1 MTIRTAPGPRGGPI
15 VGSALEIGRDPL
27 RAYTRYARTYGDV
40 VSARFLRWRLQ
51 FFFHPEHVAHILQ
64 RNQANYSKDL
74 YTYHLLRP
82 AVGNG
87 LVTNDGAGWLA
98 QRRLVQPAFHRERI
112 RVMAAEIDGATARML
127 DRWAEQ
133 ASVGAPV
140 DVAEEMLRVTLEIV
154 GRVLF
159 GVDLNSEAAA
169 AGRAFRD
176 INELITSYVHMPLPP
191 YGFPGRRTRR
201 LGSAIA
207 TLDSL
212 VQRVVDER
220 RQHGGD
226 RSDVLSILLQ
236 DDGSE
241 QGMSDRQVRDEIV
254 TLLFAGHETS
264 ASALTWALYMES
276 THADVET
283 RLHASASATDSAD
296 GHGYAGMV
304 LNEAMRLYPP
314 AWSFGRRA
322 VAADE
327 IGGYDVRAGT
337 LVWVSPYIT
346 HRHPDFWD
354 RPDVFDPDR
363 FAPECESK
371 RPQFAYFPFSSG
383 PRMCIGSHFAMTEMT
398 SILSAIARSFRLRPV
413 SPPPEPQAL
422 ITLRPRGPVLMRL
435 HRR

>member
-176 INELITSYVHMPLPP
+176 INELITSYVHMPLLSAPGAPP
-191 YGFPGRRTRR
+191 ASLPSSGPAYPAPGFGDRDARQPGPTSCRRTPPARGRSKRRPVDTAPGRR
-201 LGSAIA
+201 
-207 TLDSL
+207 
-212 VQRVVDER
+212 
-220 RQHGGD
+220 
-226 RSDVLSILLQ
+226 
-236 DDGSE
+236 
-241 QGMSDRQVRDEIV
+241 VR
-254 TLLFAGHETS
+254 AGHVRS
-264 ASALTWALYMES
+264 ASA
-276 THADVET
+276 
-283 RLHASASATDSAD
+283 
-296 GHGYAGMV
+296 
-304 LNEAMRLYPP
+304 
-314 AWSFGRRA
+314 
-322 VAADE
+322 
-327 IGGYDVRAGT
+327 
-337 LVWVSPYIT
+337 
-346 HRHPDFWD
+346 
-354 RPDVFDPDR
+354 
-363 FAPECESK
+363 
-371 RPQFAYFPFSSG
+371 
-383 PRMCIGSHFAMTEMT
+383 
-398 SILSAIARSFRLRPV
+398 
-413 SPPPEPQAL
+413 
-422 ITLRPRGPVLMRL
+422 
-435 HRR
+435 